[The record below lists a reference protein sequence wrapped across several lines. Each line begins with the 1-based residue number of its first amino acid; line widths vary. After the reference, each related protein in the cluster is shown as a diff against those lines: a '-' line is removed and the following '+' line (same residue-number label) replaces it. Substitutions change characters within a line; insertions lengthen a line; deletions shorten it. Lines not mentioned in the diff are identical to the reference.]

1 MTTNVD
7 GYEYTELDLK
17 IIAGIHKAVEDRGR
31 DWVYPRFEENEKG
44 EEVYNKE
51 WTRAGDC
58 LYVKDDLT
66 PACIV
71 GYALV
76 EAGIPARDMQVLE
89 DAEELVRAHLS
100 LDVSERMTLA
110 LDRAQS
116 VQDRGGSWGEA
127 VDAFGKVLATGK
139 YHS

>member
-1 MTTNVD
+1 MTKIVD

-31 DWVYPRFEENEKG
+31 DWVYPKFTENEHG
-44 EEVYNKE
+44 EEIWNE
-51 WTRAGDC
+51 DWTRSGSC

-76 EAGIPARDMQVLE
+76 EAGIPARDMQVLAE
-89 DAEELVRAHLS
+89 AEELVHAHLS

-110 LDRAQS
+110 LDRTQS

-127 VDAFGKVLATGK
+127 VDAFGNVLATGK

>member
-31 DWVYPRFEENEKG
+31 DWIYPRFEENEKG
-44 EEVYNKE
+44 EKVYNKE
-51 WTRAGDC
+51 WMRFGSC

-127 VDAFGKVLATGK
+127 VDAFGNVLATGK

>member
-1 MTTNVD
+1 MTTPID
-7 GYEYTELDLK
+7 GYPYTDLDLK

-31 DWVYPRFEENEKG
+31 DWIYPRFEQTEDG

-51 WTRAGDC
+51 WIRSGTC

-76 EAGIPARDMQVLE
+76 EAGIPARDMQVLAE
-89 DAEELVRAHLS
+89 AEELVHAYLS
-100 LDVSERMTLA
+100 LDVSERVTLA
-110 LDRAQS
+110 LDRIQS

-127 VDAFGKVLATGK
+127 VDTFGNVLATGK
-139 YHS
+139 YYS